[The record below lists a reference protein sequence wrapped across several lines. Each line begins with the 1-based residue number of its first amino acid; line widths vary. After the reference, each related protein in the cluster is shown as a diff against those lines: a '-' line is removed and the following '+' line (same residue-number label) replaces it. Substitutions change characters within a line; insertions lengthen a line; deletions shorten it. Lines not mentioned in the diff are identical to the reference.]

1 MNTQLDL
8 IKSNLSYLIEHSKK
22 MKVDEVN
29 SRINELKL
37 QLNEYRIKLRNE
49 LLRKGELLQ
58 ECNPNYELL
67 ICISTCLALLSIKDS
82 KFMKILELAYKE
94 LDTCSYESLES

>member
-49 LLRKGELLQ
+49 LLRKGELLK
-58 ECNPNYELL
+58 ESNPNYELL
-67 ICISTCLALLSIKDS
+67 ICISTCLAL
-82 KFMKILELAYKE
+82 ILLI
-94 LDTCSYESLES
+94 